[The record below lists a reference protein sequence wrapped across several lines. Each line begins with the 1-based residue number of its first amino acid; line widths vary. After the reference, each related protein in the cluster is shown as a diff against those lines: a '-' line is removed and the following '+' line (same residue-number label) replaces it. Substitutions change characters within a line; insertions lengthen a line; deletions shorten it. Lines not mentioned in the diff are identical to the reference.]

1 MTEQLPL
8 LVQQTRDCAVSY
20 HQQGLNCAECVYLA
34 FLDAQASTMPRETV
48 ALASGF
54 GGGIGQTKH
63 MCGAITGALMA
74 LGTKFGR
81 ADPFE
86 KEEVRDRAMQ
96 LREDVYP
103 RFAAL
108 IQEIEAHYGT
118 LLCSDLTAGHEDFHG
133 PARKQSC
140 RAIIAHCAALAA
152 EHAARDERHTP

>member
-1 MTEQLPL
+1 MSELTLA
-8 LVQQTRDCAVSY
+8 QQTRDRAVAY
-20 HQQGLNCAECVYLA
+20 HHEGLNCAECVYLA
-34 FLDAQASTMPRETV
+34 FLDAHEANLPRETV

-74 LGTKFGR
+74 LGSRFGR

-86 KEEVRDRAMQ
+86 KNEVRDRAIQ
-96 LREDVYP
+96 LREEVYP

-108 IQEIEAHYGT
+108 INEIEAHYGT
-118 LLCSDLTAGHEDFHG
+118 LLCADLTAAHEDFNGH
-133 PARKQSC
+133 ARKQSC

-152 EHAARDERHTP
+152 EHAAKP